1 MAVLSVIGLIVWAW
15 KTNRLGN
22 KSTIDVSFEG
32 SDIGSQ
38 DIDDKD
44 AYKDF
49 ADPAEINV
57 YEDISGSEDAVIA
70 SKFNLG
76 DKGAKHNH
84 GNHGE
89 EGLLGHNA
97 EENKAGTYTPP
108 IPTLQL

>member
-1 MAVLSVIGLIVWAW
+1 MIGLIVWAW

-70 SKFNLG
+70 SKF
-76 DKGAKHNH
+76 K
-84 GNHGE
+84 
-89 EGLLGHNA
+89 
-97 EENKAGTYTPP
+97 
-108 IPTLQL
+108 